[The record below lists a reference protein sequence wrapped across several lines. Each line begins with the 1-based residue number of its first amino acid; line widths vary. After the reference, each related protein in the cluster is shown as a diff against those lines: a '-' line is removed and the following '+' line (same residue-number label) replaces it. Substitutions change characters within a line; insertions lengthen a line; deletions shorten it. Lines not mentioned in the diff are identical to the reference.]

1 VGAVYCI
8 KCKITGAM
16 YIGSAVDL
24 SKRIAEHFLYGK
36 SNEHLQRALALY
48 GLDNF
53 EFLIVEFCTP
63 ELLIEREQ
71 YYLNWFSLF
80 FETACK

>member
-1 VGAVYCI
+1 
-8 KCKITGAM
+8 M
-16 YIGSAVDL
+16 YIGSIYL

-53 EFLIVEFCTP
+53 EFLIIEFCTP

-71 YYLNWFSLF
+71 YYLNWLFSLP
-80 FETACK
+80 